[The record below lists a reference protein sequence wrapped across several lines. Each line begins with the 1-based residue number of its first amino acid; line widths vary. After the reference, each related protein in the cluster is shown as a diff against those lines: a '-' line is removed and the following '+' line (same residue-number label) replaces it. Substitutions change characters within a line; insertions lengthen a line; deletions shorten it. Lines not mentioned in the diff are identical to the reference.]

1 MATLYLPIE
10 LLVIFRVNV
19 EWCCKSHQNLG
30 KRGRSTFSRDCIFLG
45 RPWGLR
51 DDSSPSFS
59 AALEVQAFVPNG
71 VPRRTQWRTVVS
83 SFSVIG
89 RFTRSVQSASRGWND
104 GSSRILPDPFSP
116 QYKEPNF
123 HSSALLTSPAL
134 RAFRST

>member
-1 MATLYLPIE
+1 MG
-10 LLVIFRVNV
+10 
-19 EWCCKSHQNLG
+19 KSAH
-30 KRGRSTFSRDCIFLG
+30 STFSGDCIFLG

-71 VPRRTQWRTVVS
+71 VPRRTQWRIAAS

-89 RFTRSVQSASRGWND
+89 RFTRAVQSASRGWND